1 MIDCLHSPYTLLL
14 VLLLSVY
21 VKYVKYRSLAHPVF
35 GKADAKVLFF
45 HQSTKFN
52 SGFFQ
57 KNFIFNFYFDKR
69 QAVELILPLT
79 VDDFSQKNGHLH
91 NSVSF
96 LALYVP
102 QISQIFY
109 LNKNLKNLLREIDTL
124 GRVFNV
130 IISNLTCKQAS
141 R

>member
-1 MIDCLHSPYTLLL
+1 MSNIALLL
-14 VLLLSVY
+14 T
-21 VKYVKYRSLAHPVF
+21 RDF

-79 VDDFSQKNGHLH
+79 VDDFGPFMKE
-91 NSVSF
+91 
-96 LALYVP
+96 
-102 QISQIFY
+102 IFGY
-109 LNKNLKNLLREIDTL
+109 LLKN
-124 GRVFNV
+124 
-130 IISNLTCKQAS
+130 A
-141 R
+141 

>member
-21 VKYVKYRSLAHPVF
+21 VKYVKYHSSAHPVF

-79 VDDFSQKNGHLH
+79 VYDFSSKND
-91 NSVSF
+91 VTDKF
-96 LALYVP
+96 LCSY
-102 QISQIFY
+102 F
-109 LNKNLKNLLREIDTL
+109 NKNHKNPLHEIDTL
-124 GRVFNV
+124 DRVFND
-130 IISNLTCKQAS
+130 IISNLTRKQAS

>member
-1 MIDCLHSPYTLLL
+1 MSNIALLL
-14 VLLLSVY
+14 T
-21 VKYVKYRSLAHPVF
+21 PFF

-69 QAVELILPLT
+69 QALEVVLPLT
-79 VDDFSQKNGHLH
+79 VDDFSQRNVHLH

-109 LNKNLKNLLREIDTL
+109 LNKNLKNPLREIDTL
-124 GRVFNV
+124 GRVFND
-130 IISNLTCKQAS
+130 IISNLTRKQAS

>member
-21 VKYVKYRSLAHPVF
+21 VKYVKYRSSAHPVF

-69 QAVELILPLT
+69 QALELILPLT
-79 VDDFSQKNGHLH
+79 VDDFSPFMKE
-91 NSVSF
+91 
-96 LALYVP
+96 
-102 QISQIFY
+102 IFGY
-109 LNKNLKNLLREIDTL
+109 LLKN
-124 GRVFNV
+124 
-130 IISNLTCKQAS
+130 A
-141 R
+141 